1 MVLTREDFAELSLSE
16 LLYNIWL
23 YAEFVIKG
31 NCKPF
36 FNDYIDFCIG
46 FAEGQWDENFQNFNF
61 VIQMLLHRKHFD
73 FSNICTDNMDSIIDM
88 LKK

>member
-31 NCKPF
+31 NCKLF
-36 FNDYIDFCIG
+36 FNDYIDLCIE
-46 FAEGQWDENFQNFNF
+46 FA
-61 VIQMLLHRKHFD
+61 
-73 FSNICTDNMDSIIDM
+73 
-88 LKK
+88 

>member
-36 FNDYIDFCIG
+36 FN
-46 FAEGQWDENFQNFNF
+46 ENFQNFNF

>member
-31 NCKPF
+31 NYKLF
-36 FNDYIDFCIG
+36 FNDYIDLCIE
-46 FAEGQWDENFQNFNF
+46 FA
-61 VIQMLLHRKHFD
+61 
-73 FSNICTDNMDSIIDM
+73 
-88 LKK
+88 